1 MLRAY
6 YLLLGWS
13 HSNIYWDL
21 TTFASYVYLFRN
33 SLLWTVPIH
42 TDALWTLQC
51 CLLRLAVLLY
61 LKVTLYLFWF
71 LGTFYCSVISIA
83 FLLPVFLCWID
94 PPLFTTIFQVSRPQL
109 RLWVPSTG
117 SSLSLYSTCLEW
129 TEPPHNASITGSM
142 TVENCRGL
150 NITVF
155 LCLSLQV
162 NRMFSNSSKDVEM
175 SKTKDE

>member
-1 MLRAY
+1 MFRAY

-61 LKVTLYLFWF
+61 LKVTLYLVWF

-117 SSLSLYSTCLEW
+117 SSLSLYSTSCLILPAW
-129 TEPPHNASITGSM
+129 NGTEPPHNASITGSV

-150 NITVF
+150 NSVSLLVF
-155 LCLSLQV
+155 ASQQNVQQQL
-162 NRMFSNSSKDVEM
+162 
-175 SKTKDE
+175 

>member
-1 MLRAY
+1 MFRAY

-117 SSLSLYSTCLEW
+117 SSLGLIL
-129 TEPPHNASITGSM
+129 PPVLFYLPGMDRT
-142 TVENCRGL
+142 
-150 NITVF
+150 
-155 LCLSLQV
+155 
-162 NRMFSNSSKDVEM
+162 SSQRKHYRQHDCW
-175 SKTKDE
+175 KLPWA